1 MDGDGCAT
9 RTMCARGNTRLQKL
23 HDHGHEVFR
32 RRWTPRAPRHGV
44 RREVIEG
51 HVDAKWVLIACL
63 FAKLPVQAL
72 KIDRSDPVTLGMRD
86 TVPNRRRPNARVCF
100 GRRTSL
106 PLPRREGDDA
116 LGD

>member
-63 FAKLPVQAL
+63 FRQAASAGTQ
-72 KIDRSDPVTLGMRD
+72 DRPLGPSH
-86 TVPNRRRPNARVCF
+86 VGYARH
-100 GRRTSL
+100 RTEQTS
-106 PLPRREGDDA
+106 PER
-116 LGD
+116 